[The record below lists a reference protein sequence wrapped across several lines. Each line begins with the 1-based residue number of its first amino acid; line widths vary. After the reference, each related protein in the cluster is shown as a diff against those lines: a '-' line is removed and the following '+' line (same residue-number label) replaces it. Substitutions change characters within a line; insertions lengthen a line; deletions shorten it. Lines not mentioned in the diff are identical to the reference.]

1 MPTSRAFCSVPRLP
15 GHNHGMST
23 ESLSVAS
30 TRLPGFLLI
39 AVAAF
44 LLILPTA
51 HIAHAD
57 EADVID
63 AKITALGD
71 GQYRIDATV
80 KHADTGW
87 DHYANRW
94 DVVADDGTLL
104 GTREL
109 AHPHEN
115 EQPFT
120 RSLTLAIPKGI
131 KKIILRA
138 NDSVHE
144 LGGQEFEIM
153 VP

>member
-1 MPTSRAFCSVPRLP
+1 MPTRRTSIFVPRLSGHTP
-15 GHNHGMST
+15 GTLTG
-23 ESLSVAS
+23 SLSATTV
-30 TRLPGFLLI
+30 RLSGFLLI
-39 AVAAF
+39 AVAAL
-44 LLILPTA
+44 LLILPTTQFA
-51 HIAHAD
+51 FAG

-63 AKITALGD
+63 ARITALGD

-87 DHYANRW
+87 DHYADRW
-94 DVVADDGTLL
+94 DVLTEDGTVL
-104 GTREL
+104 GAREL

-120 RSLTLAIPKGI
+120 RSLTLAIPSGI